1 MKRSTT
7 MSPKTIATAN
17 TPRSL
22 TERWVGNI
30 MKRCSIIA
38 TTLLQNNRTRMLLYK
53 NLQKELQI
61 LKRFCKCSGRFVP
74 VFFKLGRLAGGRG
87 GGGGRYSFYI
97 CAAHRAGFLRRFG
110 LKKGIQALPILLWNR
125 IWFLRELRECMN
137 VFIVSI
143 PKWVRKKEK
152 YTNSKWIW
160 RIFLFALQISG

>member
-1 MKRSTT
+1 MKRRTT
-7 MSPKTIATAN
+7 ISPKTIATAN

-61 LKRFCKCSGRFVP
+61 LKRFCTCSGRFVP
-74 VFFKLGRLAGGRG
+74 VFFKLGRLAGGR

-110 LKKGIQALPILLWNR
+110 LKKGLPALPILLWNR

>member
-74 VFFKLGRLAGGRG
+74 VFFKRGRLAGGR

-110 LKKGIQALPILLWNR
+110 LKKGIPALPILLWNR

>member
-1 MKRSTT
+1 
-7 MSPKTIATAN
+7 
-17 TPRSL
+17 
-22 TERWVGNI
+22 

-74 VFFKLGRLAGGRG
+74 VFFKLGRLAGGA
-87 GGGGRYSFYI
+87 GGRYSFYI

-110 LKKGIQALPILLWNR
+110 LKKGIPALPYLLWNR

-143 PKWVRKKEK
+143 PK
-152 YTNSKWIW
+152 
-160 RIFLFALQISG
+160 